1 MYQQP
6 YEWNKDKLGIP
17 IYTESETKL
26 NRVPVSEV
34 YEQILSDIDKGYNY
48 LKFMQTF
55 FHLLMIIPI
64 NGMKL
69 LNTQNWLLK
78 VAH

>member
-1 MYQQP
+1 MQQ
-6 YEWNKDKLGIP
+6 L
-17 IYTESETKL
+17 L
-26 NRVPVSEV
+26 
-34 YEQILSDIDKGYNY
+34 
-48 LKFMQTF
+48 FMQTF

>member
-1 MYQQP
+1 MNLNEYAAAA
-6 YEWNKDKLGIP
+6 
-17 IYTESETKL
+17 IYA
-26 NRVPVSEV
+26 N
-34 YEQILSDIDKGYNY
+34 ILSFVNDY
-48 LKFMQTF
+48 
-55 FHLLMIIPI
+55 PI